1 MFEEGVHAYLRRS
14 RDVIGATIAVLP
26 EAAVE
31 SAVEAC
37 ATALGR
43 GLPLLVCGNGGSA
56 ADAMHITGELV
67 GRFLKERKALRAICL
82 SDNPSVLTA
91 WSNDYAFET
100 VFSRQVEAYGAP
112 GGAVLGI
119 STSGNSGNVLKA
131 FEAARGLGMATVGL
145 TGEGGGKMAALSDH
159 LLAVPSRSTPLI
171 QQVHICLYH
180 YLCARIEAR
189 LAG

>member
-14 RDVIGATIAVLP
+14 QDAIGATIAALP

-31 SAVEAC
+31 AAVEAC
-37 ATALGR
+37 SEALDR

-112 GGAVLGI
+112 GGVVLGI
-119 STSGNSGNVLKA
+119 STSGNSGNVLEA

>member
-1 MFEEGVHAYLRRS
+1 MQR
-14 RDVIGATIAVLP
+14 
-26 EAAVE
+26 AA
-31 SAVEAC
+31 A
-37 ATALGR
+37 ATAAALR
-43 GLPLLVCGNGGSA
+43 ADRPLLVCGNGGSA
-56 ADAMHITGELV
+56 ADSQHIVGELV
-67 GRFLKERKALRAICL
+67 GRFLKERRALRAICL
-82 SDNPSVLTA
+82 ADNPSVLTA

-100 VFSRQVEAYGAP
+100 VFARQVEAYGAA
-112 GGAVLGI
+112 GGVVLGI

-145 TGEGGGKMAALSDH
+145 TGEGGGRMTALSDH

-180 YLCARIEAR
+180 YLCARIEKR

>member
-14 RDVIGATIAVLP
+14 QDVIGATVAALP
-26 EAAVE
+26 EAEVEAAVE
-31 SAVEAC
+31 AC
-37 ATALGR
+37 SEALGR

-67 GRFLKERKALRAICL
+67 GRFLQERRALRAICL
-82 SDNPSVLTA
+82 ADNPSVLTA

-145 TGEGGGKMAALSDH
+145 TGEGGGRMAALSDH